1 VERGAYK
8 DATLT
13 GLLFGAL
20 WVSGSHGKT
29 PRPAVR
35 EFSAAVPHRTWA
47 IADVGGV
54 LERPT
59 EVERLP

>member
-1 VERGAYK
+1 VERGAYW

-13 GLLFGAL
+13 GLLFGAR
-20 WVSGSHGKT
+20 WVSGSHG
-29 PRPAVR
+29 
-35 EFSAAVPHRTWA
+35 RTWA